1 MIADLQ
7 RQLGIDFSFFYQF
20 VIFFVTY
27 LWLSFVYFGPFS
39 KLIAKRESQSG
50 GLDEKSKELEE
61 KTAQLE
67 AQYVEGMAG
76 ARKEASLQREK
87 ILTEARKSASVVVG
101 KARDDAKKKMDS
113 TRERVAAESKAEL
126 DSLQGQVSS
135 FSSALVE
142 KLLKS
147 KVGI

>member
-20 VIFFVTY
+20 VIFFLTY
-27 LWLSFVYFGPFS
+27 LWLDFVYFAPYS

-50 GLDEKSKELEE
+50 GLEEKSKELEE
-61 KTAQLE
+61 KTVQLE
-67 AQYVEGMAG
+67 AQFSEGMTA
-76 ARKEASLQREK
+76 ARKEASLQKEK
-87 ILTEARKSASVVVG
+87 ILAEARKAASVVVG

-113 TRERVAAESKAEL
+113 ARERVTSEAKAEL